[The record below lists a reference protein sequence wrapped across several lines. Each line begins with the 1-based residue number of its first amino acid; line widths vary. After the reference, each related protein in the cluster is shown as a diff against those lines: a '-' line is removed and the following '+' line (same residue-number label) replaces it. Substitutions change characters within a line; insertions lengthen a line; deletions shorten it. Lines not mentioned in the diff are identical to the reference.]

1 MNIGLGI
8 GLQFSRVTE
17 IVPTFLNTFGIPKA
31 AFDLSDL
38 GGNPNVLKVRRS
50 SDDAEADF
58 KPSDILSGALI
69 NWVNGLNNE
78 VMVNP
83 DITSATGWTI
93 GSGTTYNAA
102 TEAFD
107 LSAASG
113 LTVRQDVSEEGVTYE
128 VTFTISSYT
137 SGSVRVYAGGT
148 QSITYSAAG
157 TYTVSIVG
165 GSSNAIFGLNPTDPT
180 TLSISEFSAIQKTA
194 DGAVR
199 IYYNQGSGAD
209 ANQTSASLQPLIV
222 DKGTLY
228 TENGLP
234 ALKFNATTQKLD
246 LASTITLTDEFYFL
260 SIFNRGST
268 NSYSLI
274 CGSTAN
280 DDSILIFNGQNRFKI
295 NSNNN
300 ATFGTNPPNN
310 QYLLDWQR
318 DGSNNLN
325 VTQNNTAYGSTVA
338 GASGVFSIDTIGTN
352 IGINSIDGALQSI
365 IAFDSDKSAE
375 AADIRANRNDY
386 YSIY

>member
-1 MNIGLGI
+1 MLGLGL
-8 GLQFSRVTE
+8 GLQYRSL
-17 IVPTFLNTFGIPKA
+17 INIAPTFKSIFGTPTA

-38 GGNPNVLKVRRS
+38 GGNPNVLRVRRS

-58 KPSDILSGALI
+58 KPSDILSGAVTA
-69 NWVNGLNNE
+69 WVNGLLNE

-83 DITSATGWTI
+83 DITSATGWTL
-93 GSGTTYNAA
+93 GTGVAYNAG

-107 LSAASG
+107 LTAASG
-113 LTVRQDVSEEGVTYE
+113 FAIRQDVSEAGIEYE

-148 QSITYSAAG
+148 QSIDYSAAG
-157 TYTVSIVG
+157 TYTVTIVG
-165 GSSNAIFGLNPTDPT
+165 GSSNAILGINTVGSP
-180 TLSISEFSAIQKTA
+180 TLSISEFSSIQQTA

-199 IYYNQGSGAD
+199 TFYNQGSGAD
-209 ANQTSASLQPLIV
+209 ANQTTATLQPLIV

-234 ALKFNATTQKLD
+234 ALKFNATNQKLD

-260 SIFNRGST
+260 SIFNIAGT
-268 NSYSLI
+268 NAYGLLG
-274 CGSTAN
+274 GSTAN
-280 DDSILIFNGQNRFKI
+280 DDAILIFNGLTRFKI
-295 NSNNN
+295 DSNNN
-300 ATFGTNPPNN
+300 QTFGTNPFGA
-310 QYLLDWQR
+310 QYLFDWQR

-325 VTQNNTAYGSTVA
+325 VTSNNVTYGSTVA
-338 GASGVFSIDTIGTN
+338 GASGVFSLNTIGTN

-375 AADIRANRNDY
+375 ASDIRANRNEY

>member
-1 MNIGLGI
+1 MLGLGL
-8 GLQFSRVTE
+8 GLQYRSLIT
-17 IVPTFLNTFGIPKA
+17 IAPTFKSIFGTPTA
-31 AFDLSDL
+31 AFDLSDF
-38 GGNPNVLKVRRS
+38 GGNPNVLRVRRS

-58 KPSDILSGALI
+58 KPSDILSGAVTA
-69 NWVNGLNNE
+69 WVNGLLNE

-83 DITSATGWTI
+83 DITSATGWTL
-93 GSGTTYNAA
+93 GTGVAYNAG

-107 LSAASG
+107 LTAASG
-113 LTVRQDVSEEGVTYE
+113 FAIRQDVSEAGIEYE

-148 QSITYSAAG
+148 QSIDYSAAG
-157 TYTVSIVG
+157 TYTVTIVG
-165 GSSNAIFGLNPTDPT
+165 GSSNAILGINTVGSP
-180 TLSISEFSAIQKTA
+180 TLSISEFSSIQQTA

-199 IYYNQGSGAD
+199 TFYNQGSGAD
-209 ANQTSASLQPLIV
+209 ANQTTATLQPLIV

-234 ALKFNATTQKLD
+234 ALKFNATNQKLD

-260 SIFNRGST
+260 SIFNIAGT
-268 NSYSLI
+268 NAYGLLG
-274 CGSTAN
+274 GSTAN
-280 DDSILIFNGQNRFKI
+280 DDAILIFNGLTRFKI
-295 NSNNN
+295 DSNNN
-300 ATFGTNPPNN
+300 QTFGTNPFGA
-310 QYLLDWQR
+310 QYLFDWQR

-325 VTQNNTAYGSTVA
+325 VTSNNVTYGSTVA
-338 GASGVFSIDTIGTN
+338 GASGVFSLNTIGTN

-375 AADIRANRNDY
+375 ASDIRANRNEY